1 MNIHP
6 IFVHFPVALLTLYAV
21 MEVLQLPAAR
31 ASHAWQIV
39 KSVFVV
45 IGAVGAVAAYQTGDW
60 ATEGMPRAGI
70 VAVHATWAS
79 IAVTFFVIVAGMY
92 VVRFIN
98 TEAPRAKDWMW
109 NTRYV
114 RTVWEALSRV
124 TDWIVGKWWVVLV
137 IGIVALALISIVGAL
152 GGAVAY
158 GTANDPMSA
167 WVVNLL
173 M

>member
-21 MEVLQLPAAR
+21 MEVLQLPIVR
-31 ASHAWQIV
+31 ASRPWQII
-39 KSVFVV
+39 KSVFVM
-45 IGAVGAVAAYQTGDW
+45 IGALGALAAYQTGDW
-60 ATEGMPRAGI
+60 ATEGMGRSGV

-79 IAVTFFVIVAGMY
+79 IAVTFFAIVAIMY
-92 VVRFIN
+92 FVRFIN
-98 TEAPRAKDWMW
+98 TEAPRVKDWVW

-114 RTVWEALSRV
+114 CTVWEALSRL
-124 TDWIVGKWWVVLV
+124 TDWIVGKWWALL
-137 IGIVALALISIVGAL
+137 ILGIVALGIISIVGAL

-158 GTANDPMSA
+158 GTANDPMTA